1 MTLLL
6 GFILALAIAMTAYRK
21 KSLNRSGALAALLM
35 GTIIFGL
42 GGLSWAV
49 ILLVFF
55 VSSSLLSHWKKAAK
69 LVFEEKFSKSAQRDA
84 AQVFA
89 NGGLAMLLVIVN
101 YLQPDNNWVW
111 LAFAVSLA
119 AANADTWATELGVL
133 AKKHPRLITTGK
145 SAEPGT
151 SGAISIHGLL
161 ASCAGAAVV
170 ALPALLLWQGTL
182 PPAGVAGNLFIFLVI
197 TLSGLTASLTDS
209 LLGATVQA
217 IYYCPQCQKETERHP
232 LHSCQTATLP
242 RRGWRWLDNDWV
254 NFSATASGVLV
265 AMLLGLL
272 LSQSTWF
279 SLSGKL
285 STKAISLS
293 SPGFA
298 QGDLIPLIHTCQG
311 ENQAPELQ
319 WSQLPENTQAVL
331 LVMQDTDTP
340 MGRITHWL
348 VTAPIVSTK
357 SGTSITVPWILGAS
371 IAPKGGYT
379 GPCPP
384 PDPAHR
390 YYFHLYALSQ
400 PLQLN
405 EGFTWQDAVAKMQ
418 GLVVGE
424 GQLMGKYQKQ

>member
-6 GFILALAIAMTAYRK
+6 GFLLAFAIALAAYLK

-55 VSSSLLSHWKKAAK
+55 ISSSLLSHWKKSSK
-69 LVFEEKFSKSAQRDA
+69 LVFEEKFSKSAKRDA

-101 YLQPDNNWVW
+101 YFQPDNNWVW
-111 LAFAVSLA
+111 LAFVVSLA

-133 AKKHPRLITTGK
+133 AKKNPRMITTGI
-145 SAEPGT
+145 SVEPGT

-161 ASCAGAAVV
+161 ASCAGAACI

-182 PPAGVAGNLFIFLVI
+182 PPAGILSNILVFLII
-197 TLSGLTASLTDS
+197 TLSGLLASLTDS

-232 LHSCQTATLP
+232 LHTCHTATQPL
-242 RRGWRWLDNDWV
+242 RGWHWLDNDWV
-254 NFSATASGVLV
+254 NFSATAAGVGF

-272 LSQSTWF
+272 LSQSTFLNLDGRF
-279 SLSGKL
+279 SNQ
-285 STKAISLS
+285 IIPFS
-293 SPGFA
+293 SPAFSHGNF
-298 QGDLIPLIHTCQG
+298 IPQTYTCQG
-311 ENQAPELQ
+311 EDQIVELH
-319 WSQLPENTQAVL
+319 WSKLPENTQAVL
-331 LVMQDTDTP
+331 IVMQDTDTP
-340 MGRITHWL
+340 MGRINHWL
-348 VTAPIVSTK
+348 VTTPIASTDAGSSLSIPWVSGKT
-357 SGTSITVPWILGAS
+357 INPD
-371 IAPKGGYT
+371 GGYM

-390 YYFHLYALSQ
+390 YYFRLYALSKPINVNQ
-400 PLQLN
+400 
-405 EGFTWQDAVAKMQ
+405 GFNFQEAVAKME
-418 GLVVGE
+418 GLVLGE
-424 GQLMGKYQKQ
+424 GKLMGKYKKQ

>member
-6 GFILALAIAMTAYRK
+6 GFLLAFAIALGAYLK

-35 GTIIFGL
+35 GTLIFGL

-55 VSSSLLSHWKKAAK
+55 ISSSLLSHWKKSSK

-101 YLQPDNNWVW
+101 YLQPNNNWVW
-111 LAFAVSLA
+111 LAFVVSLA

-133 AKKHPRLITTGK
+133 AKNNPRMITTGK
-145 SAEPGT
+145 SVEPGT
-151 SGAISIHGLL
+151 SGAISVHGLL
-161 ASCAGAAVV
+161 ASYAGAACV

-182 PPAGVAGNLFIFLVI
+182 PPAGLLGNGLVFLLI
-197 TLSGLTASLTDS
+197 TLSGLAASLTDS

-217 IYYCPQCQKETERHP
+217 IFYCPQCQKETERHP
-232 LHSCQTATLP
+232 LHTCKTATQP
-242 RRGWRWLDNDWV
+242 FRGWHWLDNDWV
-254 NFSATASGVLV
+254 NFSATAAGVGI
-265 AMLLGLL
+265 AILLGLL
-272 LSQSTWF
+272 LNQSTLF
-279 SLSGKL
+279 NLDGQLSNQ
-285 STKAISLS
+285 TVSLS
-293 SPGFA
+293 SPAFNP
-298 QGDLIPLIHTCQG
+298 GDFIPQAYTCQG
-311 ENQAPELQ
+311 ADQTVELK
-319 WSQLPENTQAVL
+319 WSKLPENTQAVL
-331 LVMQDTDTP
+331 ILMQDTDTP
-340 MGRITHWL
+340 MGRINHWL
-348 VTAPIVSTK
+348 VTAPIASRDPATSTDMPWVSGKTI
-357 SGTSITVPWILGAS
+357 SPD
-371 IAPKGGYT
+371 GGYT

-400 PLQLN
+400 PLQVN
-405 EGFTWQDAVAKMQ
+405 EGFTWQEAVNKMQ

-424 GQLMGKYQKQ
+424 AQLMGKYQK